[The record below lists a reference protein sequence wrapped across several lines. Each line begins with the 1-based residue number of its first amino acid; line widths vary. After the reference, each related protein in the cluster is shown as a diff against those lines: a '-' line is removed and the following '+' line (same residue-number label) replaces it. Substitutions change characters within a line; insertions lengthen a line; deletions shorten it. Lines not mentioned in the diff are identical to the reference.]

1 MISIKRYLAL
11 HKKKM
16 LAVSFLSLVFF
27 LTGVPWLSFSLIVI
41 TVVYLIFISIRIIN
55 TNYFFSLPF
64 IFLAFISIAIFT
76 RLFVFEVYNVPSESM
91 EDALFPGDLIIVSKL
106 NYGPKMPQSP
116 VEIPWINLLFYF
128 NKTALAKSDSV
139 WWPYKRLSGFSKIS
153 QGDVVV
159 FNSVENRKEFLVKRC
174 IGLPGNSLQIIN
186 GEVNINDHIIKAF
199 PTIKKLYKLWLSNIK
214 PFTRFADSLNITYN
228 LNYLKSSKY
237 CSDTFLN
244 DAERDILE
252 HLSGIDSIQY
262 QTIKGF
268 AYPGNQEQVKWSPDN
283 LGSLLIPS
291 TGAKISL
298 NQRNYFIYGKVL
310 QNEQASFCE
319 KNGFFYINGRPITQ
333 YVFKKNYY
341 FMMGDN
347 RNSSYDSRFWGFVPE
362 DNIIGKAIIKV
373 FSYDPSKRIRPIK
386 INSLFK
392 IIN

>member
-1 MISIKRYLAL
+1 MVSIKRYLTL

-16 LAVSFLSLVFF
+16 IAVALLSLFF
-27 LTGVPWLSFSLIVI
+27 LLTGVPWLFFSLIVI
-41 TVVYLIFISIRIIN
+41 ATVYMIFISIRIIN

-91 EDALFPGDLIIVSKL
+91 EDALFPGDHIIVSKL
-106 NYGPKMPQSP
+106 NYGPKIPQSP
-116 VEIPWINLLFYF
+116 FEIPWINLLFYF

-153 QGDVVV
+153 HGDVVV
-159 FNSVENRKEFLVKRC
+159 FNSVENREELLVKRC
-174 IGLPGNSLQIIN
+174 IGMPGDILQINN
-186 GEVNINDHIIKAF
+186 GIVNINSHIIKDF
-199 PTIKKLYKLWLSNIK
+199 PTSKKFYKLLISNIK
-214 PFTRFADSLNITYN
+214 PFTKFADSLNITYN
-228 LNYLKSSKY
+228 LDYLKSGKFS
-237 CSDTFLN
+237 SATFLT

-252 HLSGIDSIQY
+252 HLGGIDSIQY

-268 AYPGNQEQVKWSPDN
+268 AYPGNQQQVNWSPDN

-291 TGAKISL
+291 AGMRISL
-298 NQRNYFIYGKVL
+298 NQRNYFIYSKVL
-310 QNEQASFCE
+310 KNEQASFDE
-319 KNGFFYINGRPITQ
+319 KNGVFYINGRQITQ

-347 RNSSYDSRFWGFVPE
+347 RNSSYDSRFWGFVPD

-373 FSYDPSKRIRPIK
+373 FSHNASKLGPSQL
-386 INSLFK
+386 NSLFK